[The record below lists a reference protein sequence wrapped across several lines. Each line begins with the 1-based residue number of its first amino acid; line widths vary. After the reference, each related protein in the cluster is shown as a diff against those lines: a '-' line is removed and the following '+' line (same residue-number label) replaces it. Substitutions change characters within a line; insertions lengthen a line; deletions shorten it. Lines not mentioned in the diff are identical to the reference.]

1 MNTINIKYLR
11 YKSLILAL
19 ISFCLC
25 DQGSCQNEPAVN
37 QLKQLNVAIGQAQ
50 APILDST
57 VDDVAKKFISILPG
71 ISLEPDYKTLP
82 NINEITPN
90 GVMAIKDTTKI
101 ALTLIRS
108 NKIKT
113 VDKKTIDNPPLIAL
127 DNFIA
132 KLNGA
137 IYPNWTPLPVSS
149 NVMPP
154 SGTPNAAAGMNPDAI
169 ADPNLKKKY
178 LDLIKKNRDN
188 SLKNGQQRALRDSR
202 DSLLKA
208 ASELVSASGEGWNK
222 VDVVVRFCKDEE
234 SKKILE
240 THLKKS
246 E

>member
-1 MNTINIKYLR
+1 M
-11 YKSLILAL
+11 

-25 DQGSCQNEPAVN
+25 DRGSCQNEAAVN
-37 QLKQLNVAIGQAQ
+37 QLKQLNAAIGQAK

-57 VDDVAKKFISILPG
+57 IDDVAKKFISILPS

-101 ALTLIRS
+101 ALTLIRA
-108 NKIKT
+108 NKVKT
-113 VDKKTIDNPPLIAL
+113 VDKKNIDSPPLIAL

-137 IYPNWTPLPVSS
+137 IDPNWSPLHVSS

-154 SGTPNAAAGMNPDAI
+154 SGTPNATAGMNPEAI
-169 ADPNLKKKY
+169 ADPNLKKQY
-178 LDLIKKNRDN
+178 LDLIKRNRDN
-188 SLKNGQQRALRDSR
+188 SLKNGQQRALRESR
-202 DSLLKA
+202 DNLLKA
-208 ASELVSASGEGWNK
+208 ASELVSTSGEGWNK
-222 VDVVVRFCKDEE
+222 TDIVVRFCKDEE

-240 THLKKS
+240 THLKQS